1 MTSRGHRQI
10 VTVNWT
16 AASAGDRW
24 RLQTT
29 ILLDGLD
36 MGIGDDGGVLHV
48 LHGGNRNLLIARF
61 ATKESGCKGG
71 EGFNNEIE

>member
-24 RLQTT
+24 CLQTT
-29 ILLDGLD
+29 ILLDGLG

-48 LHGGNRNLLIARF
+48 LHGGDWSLLIGRF

-71 EGFNNEIE
+71 KGFNNETE